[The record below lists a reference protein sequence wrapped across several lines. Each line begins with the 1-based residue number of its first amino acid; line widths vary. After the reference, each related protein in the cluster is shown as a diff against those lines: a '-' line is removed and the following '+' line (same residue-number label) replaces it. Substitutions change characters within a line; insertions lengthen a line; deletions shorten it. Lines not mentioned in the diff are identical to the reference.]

1 MCSRLCWWRA
11 GDVFVP
17 EEATSTTA
25 AAAVV
30 VFGSYCFKIVFFT
43 IENAITVKNINRHDD
58 AVFTTHAQL
67 AERFAADFEMLLFSC
82 EDGVQW
88 EELS

>member
-1 MCSRLCWWRA
+1 MFLFPRKLRRRRRQRLL
-11 GDVFVP
+11 F
-17 EEATSTTA
+17 SA
-25 AAAVV
+25 AIALKL
-30 VFGSYCFKIVFFT
+30 FFFT